1 MAKAT
6 ISPILPEKAATVSP
20 QHGIARRVP
29 GMGHGKFF
37 LESWPTLVLALA
49 GLYREQCEET
59 PDVATEGD
67 SMKRMIVGLVVMTLF
82 GVNFLPGCSDAG
94 KARVDVAKKKLLDQI
109 DDALGKMDV
118 QKAEIDN
125 GIKSAKLAAG
135 GIRKAKIKAQ
145 VSLDQLDEKVRPH
158 QDKIAK
164 CDETLAKLR
173 DAIKADT
180 PADFG
185 GKTYTVIE
193 LKDMAGKVIQ
203 SRKECDDQVKGFE
216 TARQNMQNVVAT
228 ISKQQQ
234 ELEARITKLQAAN
247 SKLDAEMAAA
257 KAMKQASATMGDGST
272 TLTENLDELER
283 KLASLSADVR
293 GELVGESEKWSP
305 AGADKAINDV
315 DAFIKSAQT
324 PSDPVAEIDRI
335 LGPGK

>member
-1 MAKAT
+1 MAEMRVNG
-6 ISPILPEKAATVSP
+6 SEKAK
-20 QHGIARRVP
+20 H
-29 GMGHGKFF
+29 
-37 LESWPTLVLALA
+37 
-49 GLYREQCEET
+49 
-59 PDVATEGD
+59 VAMQGD
-67 SMKRMIVGLVVMTLF
+67 FMKRMIVGLVLTIIGMTLI
-82 GVNFLPGCSDAG
+82 PGCGDAG
-94 KARVDVAKKKLLDQI
+94 KARVDVATKKVFDQI
-109 DDALGKMDV
+109 DEALGKMDV

-125 GIKSAKLAAG
+125 GIKTAKLAVDG
-135 GIRKAKIKAQ
+135 VRKAKIKAQ

-173 DAIKADT
+173 DAIKADV

-185 GKTYTVIE
+185 GKTYTVVE
-193 LKDMAGKVIQ
+193 LKDMAGKVIS
-203 SRKECDDQVKGFE
+203 SRKECEDQVKGFE

-234 ELEARITKLQAAN
+234 ELEARITKLQATN

-257 KAMKQASATMGDGST
+257 KAMKQASSTMGDGTMS
-272 TLTENLDELER
+272 LMENLDELEA
-283 KLASLSADVR
+283 KLASLSADVQ
-293 GELVGESEKWSP
+293 GELAGESEKWSS
-305 AGADKAINDV
+305 AGTDQAINDV

>member
-1 MAKAT
+1 
-6 ISPILPEKAATVSP
+6 
-20 QHGIARRVP
+20 
-29 GMGHGKFF
+29 
-37 LESWPTLVLALA
+37 
-49 GLYREQCEET
+49 
-59 PDVATEGD
+59 
-67 SMKRMIVGLVVMTLF
+67 MKRMIVGLVAVTLC
-82 GVNFLPGCSDAG
+82 GVFFIPGCGDAA
-94 KARVDVAKKKLLDQI
+94 KARVDVAKKKLVEQL

-125 GIKSAKLAAG
+125 GIKSAKQAADG
-135 GIRKAKIKAQ
+135 VRKAKIKAQ

-173 DAIKADT
+173 DAIKADI

-185 GKTYTVIE
+185 GKTYTVVE
-193 LKDMAGKVIQ
+193 LKDMAGKVIN
-203 SRKECDDQVKGFE
+203 SRRECEDQVKGFE

-257 KAMKQASATMGDGST
+257 KAMKQASSTMGDGST
-272 TLTENLDELER
+272 TLTENLDELEK

-293 GELVGESEKWSP
+293 GELAGESEKWSP

-335 LGPGK
+335 LGPGKK

>member
-1 MAKAT
+1 MAETRVNGA
-6 ISPILPEKAATVSP
+6 EKAK
-20 QHGIARRVP
+20 H
-29 GMGHGKFF
+29 
-37 LESWPTLVLALA
+37 
-49 GLYREQCEET
+49 
-59 PDVATEGD
+59 VAMQGD
-67 SMKRMIVGLVVMTLF
+67 FMKRMIIGLVFTIIGMTF
-82 GVNFLPGCSDAG
+82 IPGCGDAA
-94 KARVDVAKKKLLDQI
+94 KARVDVAKKKLVEQL

-125 GIKSAKLAAG
+125 GIKSAKQAADG
-135 GIRKAKIKAQ
+135 VRKAKIKAQ

-173 DAIKADT
+173 DSIKADI

-185 GKTYTVIE
+185 GKTYTVVE
-193 LKDMAGKVIQ
+193 LKDMAGKVIN
-203 SRKECDDQVKGFE
+203 SRKECEDQVKGFE

-247 SKLDAEMAAA
+247 SKLDAEMSAA
-257 KAMKQASATMGDGST
+257 KAMKQASSTMGDGSS
-272 TLTENLDELER
+272 TLTENLDELEK

-293 GELVGESEKWSP
+293 GELAGESEKWSP
-305 AGADKAINDV
+305 AGAEKAIGDV

-335 LGPGK
+335 LGPGKK